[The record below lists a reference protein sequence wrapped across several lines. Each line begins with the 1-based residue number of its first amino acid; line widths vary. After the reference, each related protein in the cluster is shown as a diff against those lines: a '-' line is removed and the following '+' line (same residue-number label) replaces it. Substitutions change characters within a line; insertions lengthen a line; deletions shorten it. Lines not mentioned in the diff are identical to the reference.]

1 MPWLALTCTGK
12 ESTKSLSAAHTGQI
26 IYGTGI
32 SCSRIMKGALPISP
46 TPPATL
52 SNGIA
57 TTQLVR
63 LRSTRLPGL
72 CETQALIT
80 TDSYLPVENM
90 QAHGSTNTEREF
102 TTPILAGS

>member
-57 TTQLVR
+57 TTHLVR
-63 LRSTRLPGL
+63 LRSTRLTGL

-90 QAHGSTNTEREF
+90 QEAWCMSIERESIA
-102 TTPILAGS
+102 PI